1 MNDIWDSL
9 INCSLFKGVSKEQ
22 ITTHMG
28 SIEYQTVMYKKNDVI
43 AIEGDDAPSLGIII
57 SGSVEIQKL
66 YASGKIITIER
77 LGQGDIFGEVII
89 FSQMGRYPSTIVSS
103 ENSQILFIPK
113 SEMLKLCSINIHVL
127 NNFMALLS
135 DKILMLNK
143 KLRNLSFETI
153 RQKVSSFIIDE
164 YKRQKSNPI
173 KFNISR
179 KEMADYLGIQRP
191 SLSRELIHM
200 KEENLIDF
208 DKHYIKIKDMEA
220 LEGYLYS

>member
-1 MNDIWDSL
+1 MNEIWDSL
-9 INCSLFKGVSKEQ
+9 ISCSLFKGVSKEQ
-22 ITTHMG
+22 INTHMS
-28 SIEYQTVMYKKNDVI
+28 SIKYQTVVYKKNDVI
-43 AIEGDDAPSLGIII
+43 AIEGDDTSSLGIII
-57 SGSVEIQKL
+57 SGSIEIQKL
-66 YASGKIITIER
+66 YASGKIITIDR
-77 LGQGDIFGEVII
+77 LSKGNIFGEVII
-89 FSQMGRYPSTIVSS
+89 FSQIGRYPSTIVSS

-113 SEMLKLCSINIHVL
+113 SEMLKLCSIDIQVL

-135 DKILMLNK
+135 NKILMLNK

-164 YKRQKSNPI
+164 YKRQKNNPI

-200 KEENLIDF
+200 KDEDLIDF
-208 DKHYIKIKDMEA
+208 DKHYIKIVNLEA
-220 LEGYLYS
+220 LEDYL

>member
-1 MNDIWDSL
+1 MNEIWDSL
-9 INCSLFKGVSKEQ
+9 ISCSLFKGVSKEQ
-22 ITTHMG
+22 INTHMS
-28 SIEYQTVMYKKNDVI
+28 SIKYQTVVYKKNDVI
-43 AIEGDDAPSLGIII
+43 AIEGDDTSSLGIII
-57 SGSVEIQKL
+57 SGSIEIQKL
-66 YASGKIITIER
+66 YASGKIITIDR
-77 LGQGDIFGEVII
+77 LSKGNIFGEVII

-113 SEMLKLCSINIHVL
+113 SEMLKLCSIDIQVL

-135 DKILMLNK
+135 NKILMLNK

-164 YKRQKSNPI
+164 YKRQKNNPI

-200 KEENLIDF
+200 KDEDLIDF
-208 DKHYIKIKDMEA
+208 DKHYIKIVNLEA
-220 LEGYLYS
+220 LEDYL

>member
-1 MNDIWDSL
+1 MNGILDSL
-9 INCSLFKGVSKEQ
+9 ISCSLFKGVSKEE
-22 ITTHMG
+22 INTHMS
-28 SIEYQTVMYKKNDVI
+28 SIKYQTVVYKKNDVI
-43 AIEGDDAPSLGIII
+43 AIEGDDASSLGIII
-57 SGSVEIQKL
+57 SGSIEIQKL
-66 YASGKIITIER
+66 YASGKIITIDR
-77 LGQGDIFGEVII
+77 LSKGNIFGEVII

-103 ENSQILFIPK
+103 ESSQILFISK
-113 SEMLKLCSINIHVL
+113 SEMLKLCSIDTQVL

-135 DKILMLNK
+135 NKILMLNK

-164 YKRQKSNPI
+164 YKRQKNNPI

-200 KEENLIDF
+200 KEEDLIDF
-208 DKHYIKIKDMEA
+208 DKHYIKIVNLEA
-220 LEGYLYS
+220 LEDYL